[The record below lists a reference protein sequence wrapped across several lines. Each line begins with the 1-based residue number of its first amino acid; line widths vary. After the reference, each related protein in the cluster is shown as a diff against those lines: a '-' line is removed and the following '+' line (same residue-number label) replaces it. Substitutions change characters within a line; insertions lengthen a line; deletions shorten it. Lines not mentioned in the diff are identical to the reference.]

1 MAGGGGLPEA
11 TARREICCGSASEFV
26 FEDEERPDVFVDTDV
41 AARCRLD
48 VEVDAD
54 AESDPRSCDCEP
66 GYIAFFPLGL
76 NSSTFP
82 RGLGLSKRRSCSS
95 NRARL
100 LLLPEDE
107 NEERAERKEFVSEEV
122 ICMNTDG

>member
-1 MAGGGGLPEA
+1 MAFF
-11 TARREICCGSASEFV
+11 TASSRFLSICSASEFV
-26 FEDEERPDVFVDTDV
+26 REEEGADVFVDTDV

-48 VEVDAD
+48 VEVDPE
-54 AESDPRSCDCEP
+54 AESDPRSCECEP
-66 GYIAFFPLGL
+66 WCIAFFPLGL

-107 NEERAERKEFVSEEV
+107 NEAE
-122 ICMNTDG
+122 